1 MRVVNRKI
9 NPTMIELIVGILVFG
24 ILGIIVFLGLYM
36 ASVPVE
42 SFFDD
47 SIFQIITG
55 FIIGIIFSLIL
66 IIHMTASVERA
77 LEMGEQGA
85 LKHTRIMYIVRMAAL
100 IIVFAIMLLLGVGNV
115 FALLF
120 GLLSL
125 KLSAYMQ
132 PITHKVISRL
142 KTRSL
147 SSNKK

>member
-9 NPTMIELIVGILVFG
+9 NPTMVELIIGILIFG
-24 ILGIIVFLGLYM
+24 IFGVIVFLGLYM

-42 SFFDD
+42 GFFDD
-47 SIFQIITG
+47 SIFQIIIG

-142 KTRSL
+142 KTSKL
-147 SSNKK
+147 SSSKK

>member
-9 NPTMIELIVGILVFG
+9 NPTMVELIIGILIFG
-24 ILGIIVFLGLYM
+24 ILGVIVFLGLYM

-42 SFFDD
+42 RFFDD
-47 SIFQIITG
+47 SIFQIIIG

-142 KTRSL
+142 KTSKL
-147 SSNKK
+147 SSSKK